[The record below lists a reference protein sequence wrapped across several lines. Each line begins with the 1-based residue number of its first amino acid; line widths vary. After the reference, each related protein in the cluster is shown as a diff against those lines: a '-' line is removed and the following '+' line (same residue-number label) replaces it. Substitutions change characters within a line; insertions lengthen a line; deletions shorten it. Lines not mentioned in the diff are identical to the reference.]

1 MPPSSPVVDPNL
13 IDSTNVHP
21 SAPAD
26 HPILPS
32 DRKRVGQAELQG
44 HDKKRV
50 KLQWPQKENGSAEA
64 AFDDENSSDEEDEVA
79 CNRTRRVAEYSVHS
93 SRNRYMQGG
102 SARASHSLDLSTRS
116 LLQSFVSSNKSD
128 VFKCHSIHSRL
139 FVNIPYACSYS
150 NAAKRGSTP
159 HLAVAT
165 EQGTVDIFN
174 TSRRDDWDVDPQ
186 RVTVQPHE
194 NGIFDVKW
202 SPSDT
207 HIATASGD
215 HSIRITSLE
224 SSVPSQGRTLHVL
237 RGHEGTVKSIAWDP
251 THDGT
256 VLCTGGRDGWICLWD
271 LRVGERTESG
281 DIAPVLSIPKAHDLG
296 GKAKAKPARG
306 KLVSGAPL
314 QGITHLLYTD
324 THPYGV
330 VSSCS
335 SDGILNL
342 WDVRLP
348 SASKPTKGKKTA
360 KQQHPKPLFTSA
372 DPTTYGGSRRGRGIT
387 TLALGGGPTAAVVF
401 ALGIDSRVHSY
412 HLPSLTALSG
422 HTLSTTNAA
431 AANPDDPHA
440 FSDSRMKTNSFY
452 VRMATSPCGRWL
464 ATGGV
469 AQGRV
474 YLYDVSAAA
483 RADAA
488 GRVGRGAAVELRGQ
502 TGEVGA
508 VDWAENMLA
517 TCADD
522 GTVRVWRPDVDVI
535 SRCRSDPEEMRWHW
549 TWSTDA

>member
-1 MPPSSPVVDPNL
+1 MASSSPSVDPSL
-13 IDSTNVHP
+13 VDSTNVHSGFP
-21 SAPAD
+21 LDLSA
-26 HPILPS
+26 LPS
-32 DRKRVGQAELQG
+32 DRKRVNQTELQG
-44 HDKKRV
+44 RGNKRV
-50 KLQWPQKENGSAEA
+50 KLQWPQKENSSAEA
-64 AFDDENSSDEEDEVA
+64 ASDDESSSDEDDGVA
-79 CNRTRRVAEYSVHS
+79 CYRTRRVAEYSVRS
-93 SRNRYMQGG
+93 SRTRYMQGG
-102 SARASHSLDLSTRS
+102 PARALHTLDLSTRS
-116 LLQSFVSSNKSD
+116 VLQSFVSSNKSD
-128 VFKCHSIHSRL
+128 IFKCHSIHARL

-174 TSRRDDWDVDPQ
+174 TYRRDDWDVDPQ
-186 RVTVQPHE
+186 RVTVQPHG
-194 NGIFDVKW
+194 NGVFDVKW

-224 SSVPSQGRTLHVL
+224 SSVPSHNRTLHVL
-237 RGHEGTVKSIAWDP
+237 RGHEGTVKSVAWDP
-251 THDGT
+251 AHDGA

-271 LRVGERTESG
+271 LRVGERTEAG
-281 DIAPVLSIPKAHDLG
+281 DIAPVLSIPRAHDLE
-296 GKAKAKPARG
+296 GKTSKTKSTRG
-306 KLVSGAPL
+306 KLVPAAPL
-314 QGITHLLYTD
+314 QSITHLLYTD
-324 THPYGV
+324 THPYGII
-330 VSSCS
+330 SSCA

-348 SASKPTKGKKTA
+348 SADKPTKKKTT
-360 KQQHPKPLFTSA
+360 KQQRPKPLFTSL

-387 TLALGGGPTAAVVF
+387 TLALGGGPAAAVVF

-412 HLPSLTALSG
+412 HLPSLAALSG
-422 HTLSTTNAA
+422 HALSTSND

-440 FSDSRMKTNSFY
+440 FSDPRMKTNSFY

-469 AQGRV
+469 AQGQA

-488 GRVGRGAAVELRGQ
+488 GRVGWGAGVQLKGQ

-508 VDWAENMLA
+508 LDWAEGMLA

-522 GTVRVWRPDVDVI
+522 GTVRIWRPDVDVI
-535 SRCRSDPEEMRWHW
+535 SRCRSDPEEMKWHW
-549 TWSTDA
+549 TWSIDA